1 MKKLIL
7 IAVIAFPL
15 FAYAQ
20 EAPVK
25 QIRRAAHERVYND
38 TTRLAALLRDAQSN
52 INYSDAVW
60 KAISNEA
67 NSLAN
72 RVYAGTLGNNTAHAA
87 SKDLRSHVR
96 EMREAANKGDAAG
109 ARSHAGMALPY
120 AYTIIDWAWPSDVK

>member
-7 IAVIAFPL
+7 IAVIVFPL

-52 INYSDAVW
+52 INYSEAVW

-72 RVYAGTLGNNTAHAA
+72 RVYA
-87 SKDLRSHVR
+87 
-96 EMREAANKGDAAG
+96 
-109 ARSHAGMALPY
+109 ARSETMRRTPRRKTSARMSARC
-120 AYTIIDWAWPSDVK
+120 ARRR